1 VVGHEA
7 ARPGR
12 AHLADALDVAAVVGS
27 GAMRSRQSS
36 PIRKARSASMAG
48 RRVSFSLMNG
58 AAIGSS
64 RMVSAA
70 ASSAS

>member
-1 VVGHEA
+1 
-7 ARPGR
+7 
-12 AHLADALDVAAVVGS
+12 
-27 GAMRSRQSS
+27 
-36 PIRKARSASMAG
+36 MAG